1 VVSNGSA
8 DDACNQRRPRGARSE
23 EEAMDLVRSSPSLCR
38 LSRRLACC
46 TVSLVLLVPLGAGAQ
61 KTLRFAHIFSAEH
74 SMHKAAEMVA
84 EGVKKRTGGS
94 FEIRVLPNAQL
105 GNERQT
111 MEGLMLGTIDMG
123 NVTGNVLQGFEAS
136 AGLTA
141 LPYLIR
147 DFDHAF
153 KVEDGPI
160 GKEVEKRIL
169 GKTGVRAIGYTT
181 TGIRVIAT
189 QSKPIV
195 SLADF
200 KGLKIRVPES
210 PVMVATFKALGANP
224 TPIPWGELYTS
235 LQTRVVDAGEAPP
248 AALNDIKLWEIAKVK
263 SLTNHVY
270 TGQYMLISEKAFQRL
285 NEKERAALLEAGR
298 DATVWQRGVTVKE
311 QTAMTEQLQKT
322 AGVKVF
328 KVDTAP
334 LQKAVQPVYQD
345 YAKTIGGMQLVDAVL
360 KM

>member
-1 VVSNGSA
+1 MN
-8 DDACNQRRPRGARSE
+8 DAHSKRAF
-23 EEAMDLVRSSPSLCR
+23 A
-38 LSRRLACC
+38 
-46 TVSLVLLVPLGAGAQ
+46 LVPQIMTALAVALSICAPTAQ
-61 KTLRFAHIFSAEH
+61 AAEKTLRFAHIFSTDH

-84 EGVKKRTGGS
+84 EGIKKRTGGQV
-94 FEIRVLPNAQL
+94 EIRVLPSAQL

-169 GKTGVRAIGYTT
+169 TKTGVRAIGYTT

-189 QSKPIV
+189 PGKPIV

-248 AALNDIKLWEIAKVK
+248 GALNDAKIFEIAKTM

-298 DATVWQRGVTVKE
+298 DATVWQRSVTVKE
-311 QTAMTEQLQKT
+311 QTELTERLQKT
-322 AGVKVF
+322 AGVKVHP
-328 KVDTAP
+328 VDTAP
-334 LQKAVQPVYQD
+334 MQKAVVPVYQD
-345 YAKTIGGMQLVDAVL
+345 YAKTIGGMQLIDAVL
-360 KM
+360 KQQ

>member
-1 VVSNGSA
+1 VKVAHSKWAYG
-8 DDACNQRRPRGARSE
+8 
-23 EEAMDLVRSSPSLCR
+23 
-38 LSRRLACC
+38 
-46 TVSLVLLVPLGAGAQ
+46 LVPHLTAAFALALSICAPATQ
-61 KTLRFAHIFSAEH
+61 AADKTLRFAHIFSAEH
-74 SMHKAAEMVA
+74 SMHKAAEMVG
-84 EGVKKRTGGS
+84 EGVKKRTGGQL
-94 FEIRVLPNAQL
+94 EIRVLPAAQL
-105 GNERQT
+105 GNERQI
-111 MEGLMLGTIDMG
+111 MEGLMLGTVDMG

-169 GKTGVRAIGYTT
+169 DKTGVRAIGYTT

-248 AALNDIKLWEIAKVK
+248 GALNDAKIWEIAKTL
-263 SLTNHVY
+263 SQTNHVY

-285 NEKERAALLEAGR
+285 SEKERAALLEAGR
-298 DATVWQRGVTVKE
+298 EATVWQRNGTVKE
-311 QTAMTEQLQKT
+311 QTELTERLQKT

-328 KVDTAP
+328 PVDTAP
-334 LQKAVQPVYQD
+334 MQKAVAPVYLD
-345 YAKTIGGMQLVDAVL
+345 YAKTIGGMRLIDAVV
-360 KM
+360 KQK